1 MLLNITY
8 SPRNPL
14 VTKPKHIYKA
24 RDKRQRHQEL
34 YNIKSSLSDENQAS
48 YLANIDLY
56 GYGYK
61 TIEESKSNT
70 MDVRI

>member
-24 RDKRQRHQEL
+24 WDKRQRHQEF
-34 YNIKSSLSDENQAS
+34 YNIKNSLSEENQTS
-48 YLANIDLY
+48 YIANIDLY

-61 TIEESKSNT
+61 TIEEQKSNT
-70 MDVRI
+70 LDVRI